1 LCDSLTL
8 RRLRGLQPIIGGEEL
23 CYSTC
28 ALAHARRTRLSN
40 LKQLIFTFGSHASR
54 CALTLSVTLLAHDSG
69 GSDQLGVSDFLEQI
83 DRIEAS
89 SSAFNPQLAEV
100 YLGLGK
106 SLIDEGNFPDAQNAL
121 RRSVQIERINYGL
134 DSLSQTPHL
143 LLLADLD
150 YVLGNSKAAQKAL
163 QNVYS
168 VSTKHYGSK
177 DARMLPV
184 LDQLL
189 TWQTDRYQDTSAKG
203 NFDHVVAAEVIALR
217 IAKVVDSSIL
227 MKDPQAPYYFR
238 KLAAVQYLIAN
249 HIKRHGL
256 PTDTGF
262 EFTTGNS
269 VKPAGPSSATH
280 TYFRRGKAALLN
292 RVDSIIQQSNTDI
305 LKQASAIAELA
316 DWYLIFGQKQQA
328 ASAYQVAFDTLKSGE
343 VSDQVRNDFFALP
356 KKIDFPF
363 VESNGTV
370 NQDTL
375 EVSLWIT
382 ETGRTRDIEIIN
394 PPDTLTDGETKT
406 VRSALLKTRFR
417 PRLIEGSP
425 EAIAHTVSFPLPRR
439 DEAENS

>member
-1 LCDSLTL
+1 M
-8 RRLRGLQPIIGGEEL
+8 
-23 CYSTC
+23 
-28 ALAHARRTRLSN
+28 SN
-40 LKQLIFTFGSHASR
+40 LKQLIFTFGSYATRRLLVVSVILLTQHSMASEK
-54 CALTLSVTLLAHDSG
+54 A
-69 GSDQLGVSDFLEQI
+69 GVSGFLEKI

-100 YLGLGK
+100 YLDLGK
-106 SLIDEGNFPDAQNAL
+106 SLIAEGNFPGAQDAL
-121 RRSVQIERINYGL
+121 RRGVQIERINYGL

-150 YVLGNSKAAQKAL
+150 YVLGNTKAALKAL
-163 QNVYS
+163 ENVYS
-168 VSTKHYGSK
+168 VSSKNYGNK

-227 MKDPQAPYYFR
+227 MKDPKAPYYFR

-256 PTDTGF
+256 PTDIGF

-269 VKPAGPSSATH
+269 VKAASPSAATH
-280 TYFRRGKAALLN
+280 TYYKRGKAALLS
-292 RVDSIIQQSNTDI
+292 RVDSIIQQSSTDV

-328 ASAYQVAFDTLKSGE
+328 ASAYRVAFDTLKSDE
-343 VSDQVRNDFFALP
+343 VSDEMRNDFFALP

-382 ETGRTRDIEIIN
+382 ETGRTRNIEIIN
-394 PPDTLTDGETKT
+394 PPDSLTKEDTKT
-406 VRSALLKTRFR
+406 VRSGLLKTRFR

-425 EAIAHTVSFPLPRR
+425 EAIAHTVLFPLPRR

>member
-1 LCDSLTL
+1 M
-8 RRLRGLQPIIGGEEL
+8 
-23 CYSTC
+23 
-28 ALAHARRTRLSN
+28 SN
-40 LKQLIFTFGSHASR
+40 LKQLMFTFGSHVTRHALVFSVILLTQHSMASE
-54 CALTLSVTLLAHDSG
+54 
-69 GSDQLGVSDFLEQI
+69 QLGVSDFLEQI

-100 YLGLGK
+100 YMDLGK
-106 SLIDEGNFPDAQNAL
+106 SLIDEGNFPDAQDAL
-121 RRSVQIERINYGL
+121 RRAVQIERINYGL

-163 QNVYS
+163 ENVYS
-168 VSTKHYGSK
+168 VSSKHYGTK
-177 DARMLPV
+177 DSRMLPV

-189 TWQTDRYQDTSAKG
+189 AWQTDRYQDTSAKG

-227 MKDPQAPYYFR
+227 RKDPQAPYYFR

-269 VKPAGPSSATH
+269 VTAASPSAATH
-280 TYFRRGKAALLN
+280 TYYRRGKAALLS

-305 LKQASAIAELA
+305 FSQASAIAELA

-328 ASAYQVAFDTLKSGE
+328 ASAYQVAFDTLKSDE
-343 VSDQVRNDFFALP
+343 ISDQVRNDFFALP

-363 VESNGTV
+363 VESNVTV
-370 NQDTL
+370 NQNTL

-394 PPDTLTDGETKT
+394 PPDSLTNEDTKT
-406 VRSALLKTRFR
+406 VRSGLLKTRFR
-417 PRLIEGSP
+417 PRLTEGSP

>member
-1 LCDSLTL
+1 M
-8 RRLRGLQPIIGGEEL
+8 
-23 CYSTC
+23 
-28 ALAHARRTRLSN
+28 SN
-40 LKQLIFTFGSHASR
+40 LKQLMFTFGSHVTRHALVFSVILLTQHSMASE
-54 CALTLSVTLLAHDSG
+54 
-69 GSDQLGVSDFLEQI
+69 QLGVSDFLEQI

-100 YLGLGK
+100 YMDLGK
-106 SLIDEGNFPDAQNAL
+106 SLIDEGNFPDAQDAL
-121 RRSVQIERINYGL
+121 RRGVQIERINYGL

-150 YVLGNSKAAQKAL
+150 YALGNSKAAQKAL
-163 QNVYS
+163 ENVYS
-168 VSTKHYGSK
+168 VSSKHYGTK
-177 DARMLPV
+177 DSRMLPV

-189 TWQTDRYQDTSAKG
+189 AWQTDRYQDTSAKG

-227 MKDPQAPYYFR
+227 RKDPQAPYYFR

-269 VKPAGPSSATH
+269 VTAASPSAATH
-280 TYFRRGKAALLN
+280 TYYRRGKAALLS

-305 LKQASAIAELA
+305 FSQASAIAELA

-328 ASAYQVAFDTLKSGE
+328 ASAYQVAFDTLKSDE
-343 VSDQVRNDFFALP
+343 ISDQVRNDFFALP

-363 VESNGTV
+363 VESNVTV
-370 NQDTL
+370 NQNTL

-394 PPDTLTDGETKT
+394 PPDSLTNEDTKT
-406 VRSALLKTRFR
+406 VRSGLLKTRFR
-417 PRLIEGSP
+417 PRLTEGSP

>member
-1 LCDSLTL
+1 M
-8 RRLRGLQPIIGGEEL
+8 
-23 CYSTC
+23 
-28 ALAHARRTRLSN
+28 SN
-40 LKQLIFTFGSHASR
+40 LKQLICTFGSHATKR
-54 CALTLSVTLLAHDSG
+54 ALVFSVILLAHDSIA
-69 GSDQLGVSDFLEQI
+69 SDQPGVSDFLEQI

-100 YLGLGK
+100 YMSLGK
-106 SLIDEGNFPDAQNAL
+106 SLIDEGNFPDAQDAL
-121 RRSVQIERINYGL
+121 RRGVQIERINYGL

-150 YVLGNSKAAQKAL
+150 YALGNSKAAQKAL
-163 QNVYS
+163 ENVYS
-168 VSTKHYGSK
+168 VSSKHYGTK
-177 DARMLPV
+177 DSRMLPV

-189 TWQTDRYQDTSAKG
+189 AWQTDRYQDTPAKG

-227 MKDPQAPYYFR
+227 RKDPQAPYYFR

-256 PTDTGF
+256 PTDIGF

-269 VKPAGPSSATH
+269 VKAASPSAATH
-280 TYFRRGKAALLN
+280 TYYRRGKAALLS

-305 LKQASAIAELA
+305 FSQASAIAELA

-328 ASAYQVAFDTLKSGE
+328 ASAYQVAFDTLKSDE
-343 VSDQVRNDFFALP
+343 ISDQVRNDFFALP

-382 ETGRTRDIEIIN
+382 ETGRARDIKIIN
-394 PPDTLTDGETKT
+394 PPDTLTNEDTKT
-406 VRSALLKTRFR
+406 VRSGLLKTRFR

>member
-1 LCDSLTL
+1 M
-8 RRLRGLQPIIGGEEL
+8 
-23 CYSTC
+23 
-28 ALAHARRTRLSN
+28 SN
-40 LKQLIFTFGSHASR
+40 LKQLMFTFGSHVTRHALVFSVILLTQHSMASE
-54 CALTLSVTLLAHDSG
+54 
-69 GSDQLGVSDFLEQI
+69 QLGVSDFLEQI

-100 YLGLGK
+100 YMDLGK
-106 SLIDEGNFPDAQNAL
+106 SLIDEGNFPDAQDAL
-121 RRSVQIERINYGL
+121 RRAVQIERINYGL

-150 YVLGNSKAAQKAL
+150 YALGNSKAAQKAL
-163 QNVYS
+163 ENVYS
-168 VSTKHYGSK
+168 VSSKHYGTK
-177 DARMLPV
+177 DSRMLPV

-189 TWQTDRYQDTSAKG
+189 AWQTDRYQDTPAKG

-227 MKDPQAPYYFR
+227 RKDPQAPYYFR

-256 PTDTGF
+256 PTNTGF

-269 VKPAGPSSATH
+269 VTAASPSAATH
-280 TYFRRGKAALLN
+280 TYYRRGKAALLS

-305 LKQASAIAELA
+305 FSQASAIAELA

-328 ASAYQVAFDTLKSGE
+328 ASAYQVAFDTLKSDE
-343 VSDQVRNDFFALP
+343 ISDQVRNDFFALP

-363 VESNGTV
+363 VESNVTV
-370 NQDTL
+370 NQNTL

-394 PPDTLTDGETKT
+394 PPDSLTNEDTKT
-406 VRSALLKTRFR
+406 VRSGLLKTRFR
-417 PRLIEGSP
+417 PRLTEGSP

>member
-1 LCDSLTL
+1 M
-8 RRLRGLQPIIGGEEL
+8 
-23 CYSTC
+23 
-28 ALAHARRTRLSN
+28 SN
-40 LKQLIFTFGSHASR
+40 LKQLICTFGSHATKR
-54 CALTLSVTLLAHDSG
+54 ALVFSVILLAHDSIA
-69 GSDQLGVSDFLEQI
+69 SDQPGVSDFLEQI

-100 YLGLGK
+100 YMSLGK
-106 SLIDEGNFPDAQNAL
+106 SLIDEGNFPDAQDAL
-121 RRSVQIERINYGL
+121 RRGVQIERINYGL

-150 YVLGNSKAAQKAL
+150 YALGNSKAAQKAL
-163 QNVYS
+163 ENVYS
-168 VSTKHYGSK
+168 VSSKHYGTK
-177 DARMLPV
+177 DSRMLPV

-189 TWQTDRYQDTSAKG
+189 AWQTDRYQDTPAKG

-217 IAKVVDSSIL
+217 IAKVVDSSIVR
-227 MKDPQAPYYFR
+227 KDPQAPYYFR

-256 PTDTGF
+256 PTDIGF

-269 VKPAGPSSATH
+269 VKAASPSAATH
-280 TYFRRGKAALLN
+280 TYYRRGKAALLS

-305 LKQASAIAELA
+305 FSQASAIAELA

-328 ASAYQVAFDTLKSGE
+328 ASAYQVAFDTLKSDE
-343 VSDQVRNDFFALP
+343 ISDQVRNDFFALP

-382 ETGRTRDIEIIN
+382 ETGRARDIKIIN
-394 PPDTLTDGETKT
+394 PPDTLTNEDTKT
-406 VRSALLKTRFR
+406 VRSGLLKTRFR

>member
-1 LCDSLTL
+1 M
-8 RRLRGLQPIIGGEEL
+8 
-23 CYSTC
+23 
-28 ALAHARRTRLSN
+28 SN
-40 LKQLIFTFGSHASR
+40 LKQLIFTSGSYATSRALVFSVILLTQHSMASE
-54 CALTLSVTLLAHDSG
+54 
-69 GSDQLGVSDFLEQI
+69 QPGVSDFLEQI
-83 DRIEAS
+83 GRIEAS
-89 SSAFNPQLAEV
+89 SSAFNPQLSEV
-100 YLGLGK
+100 YMDLGK
-106 SLIDEGNFPDAQNAL
+106 SLIDEGNFPDAQDAL
-121 RRSVQIERINYGL
+121 RRGAQIERINYGL

-163 QNVYS
+163 ENVYS
-168 VSTKHYGSK
+168 VSSKNYGSK

-189 TWQTDRYQDTSAKG
+189 TWQTDRYQDTPAKG

-217 IAKVVDSSIL
+217 IAKVVDSSIS
-227 MKDPQAPYYFR
+227 MKDPEAPYYFR

-269 VKPAGPSSATH
+269 VKAASPSAATH
-280 TYFRRGKAALLN
+280 TYYRRGKAALLS
-292 RVDSIIQQSNTDI
+292 RVDSIIQQSDTDV

-328 ASAYQVAFDTLKSGE
+328 ASAYQIAFDTLKSDE
-343 VSDQVRNDFFALP
+343 VSDQMRNDFFALP

-394 PPDTLTDGETKT
+394 PPDSLTTEDTKT
-406 VRSALLKTRFR
+406 VRSGLLKTRFR
-417 PRLIEGSP
+417 PRFIEGSP
-425 EAIAHTVSFPLPRR
+425 QAIAHTVSFPLPRR

>member
-1 LCDSLTL
+1 M
-8 RRLRGLQPIIGGEEL
+8 
-23 CYSTC
+23 
-28 ALAHARRTRLSN
+28 HLSN
-40 LKQLIFTFGSHASR
+40 LKQLIFTFGSHETRHALVFSVILLTQHSMASE
-54 CALTLSVTLLAHDSG
+54 
-69 GSDQLGVSDFLEQI
+69 QLGVSDFLEQI

-100 YLGLGK
+100 YMDLGK
-106 SLIDEGNFPDAQNAL
+106 SLIDEGNFPDAQDAL
-121 RRSVQIERINYGL
+121 RRAVQIERINYGL

-163 QNVYS
+163 ENVYS
-168 VSTKHYGSK
+168 VSSKHYGSK

-189 TWQTDRYQDTSAKG
+189 AWQTDRYQDTSAKG

-217 IAKVVDSSIL
+217 IAKVVDSSIVR
-227 MKDPQAPYYFR
+227 KDPQAPYYFR

-256 PTDTGF
+256 PTNTGF

-269 VKPAGPSSATH
+269 VTAASPSAATH
-280 TYFRRGKAALLN
+280 TYYRRGKAALLS
-292 RVDSIIQQSNTDI
+292 RVDSIIQQSNTDA

-328 ASAYQVAFDTLKSGE
+328 ASAYQVAFDTLKSDE
-343 VSDQVRNDFFALP
+343 VSDEMRNDFFALP

-394 PPDTLTDGETKT
+394 PPDSLTNEDTKT
-406 VRSALLKTRFR
+406 VRSGLLKTRFR
-417 PRLIEGSP
+417 PRLTEGSP

>member
-1 LCDSLTL
+1 M
-8 RRLRGLQPIIGGEEL
+8 
-23 CYSTC
+23 
-28 ALAHARRTRLSN
+28 SN
-40 LKQLIFTFGSHASR
+40 LKQLIFTFGSHVTRHALVFSVILLTQHSMASE
-54 CALTLSVTLLAHDSG
+54 
-69 GSDQLGVSDFLEQI
+69 QLGVSDFLEQI

-100 YLGLGK
+100 YMDLGK
-106 SLIDEGNFPDAQNAL
+106 SLIDEGNFPDAQDAL
-121 RRSVQIERINYGL
+121 RRGVQIERINYGL

-163 QNVYS
+163 ENVYS
-168 VSTKHYGSK
+168 VSSKHYGSK

-189 TWQTDRYQDTSAKG
+189 AWQTDRYQDTSAKG

-256 PTDTGF
+256 PTNTGF

-269 VKPAGPSSATH
+269 VTAASPSAATH
-280 TYFRRGKAALLN
+280 TYYRRGKAALLS
-292 RVDSIIQQSNTDI
+292 RVDSIIQQSNTDV

-328 ASAYQVAFDTLKSGE
+328 ASAYQVAFDTLKSDE
-343 VSDQVRNDFFALP
+343 VSDEMRNDFFALP

-394 PPDTLTDGETKT
+394 PPDSLTNEDTKT
-406 VRSALLKTRFR
+406 VRSGLLKTRFR
-417 PRLIEGSP
+417 PRLTEGSP

>member
-1 LCDSLTL
+1 
-8 RRLRGLQPIIGGEEL
+8 
-23 CYSTC
+23 
-28 ALAHARRTRLSN
+28 LSN
-40 LKQLIFTFGSHASR
+40 LKQLIFTFGSYATRRLLVVSVILLTQHSMASEK
-54 CALTLSVTLLAHDSG
+54 A
-69 GSDQLGVSDFLEQI
+69 GVSGFLEKI

-100 YLGLGK
+100 YLDLGK
-106 SLIDEGNFPDAQNAL
+106 SLIAEGNFPGAQDAL
-121 RRSVQIERINYGL
+121 RRGVQIERINYGL

-150 YVLGNSKAAQKAL
+150 YVLGNTKAALKAL
-163 QNVYS
+163 ENVYS
-168 VSTKHYGSK
+168 VSSKNYGNK

-227 MKDPQAPYYFR
+227 MKDPKAPYYFR

-256 PTDTGF
+256 PTDIGF

-269 VKPAGPSSATH
+269 VKAASPSAATH
-280 TYFRRGKAALLN
+280 TYYKRGKAALLS
-292 RVDSIIQQSNTDI
+292 RVDSIIQQSSTDV

-328 ASAYQVAFDTLKSGE
+328 ASAYRVAFDTLKSDE
-343 VSDQVRNDFFALP
+343 VSDEMRNDFFALP

-382 ETGRTRDIEIIN
+382 ETGRTRNIEIIN
-394 PPDTLTDGETKT
+394 PPDSLTKEDTKT
-406 VRSALLKTRFR
+406 VRSGLLKTRFR

>member
-1 LCDSLTL
+1 M
-8 RRLRGLQPIIGGEEL
+8 
-23 CYSTC
+23 
-28 ALAHARRTRLSN
+28 SN
-40 LKQLIFTFGSHASR
+40 LKQLIFTFGSYATRRLLVVSVILLTQHSMASEK
-54 CALTLSVTLLAHDSG
+54 A
-69 GSDQLGVSDFLEQI
+69 GVSGFLEKI

-100 YLGLGK
+100 YLDLGK
-106 SLIDEGNFPDAQNAL
+106 SLIAEGNFPGAQDAL
-121 RRSVQIERINYGL
+121 RRGVQIERINYGL

-150 YVLGNSKAAQKAL
+150 YVLGNTKAALKAL
-163 QNVYS
+163 ENVYS
-168 VSTKHYGSK
+168 VSSKNYGNK

-227 MKDPQAPYYFR
+227 MKDPKAPYYFR

-256 PTDTGF
+256 PTDIGF

-269 VKPAGPSSATH
+269 VKAASPSAATH
-280 TYFRRGKAALLN
+280 TYYKRGKAALLS
-292 RVDSIIQQSNTDI
+292 RVDSIIQQSSTDV

-328 ASAYQVAFDTLKSGE
+328 ASAYRVAFDTLKSDE
-343 VSDQVRNDFFALP
+343 VSDEMRNDFFALP

-382 ETGRTRDIEIIN
+382 ETGRTRNIEIIN
-394 PPDTLTDGETKT
+394 PPDSLTKEDTKT
-406 VRSALLKTRFR
+406 VRSGLLKTRFR